1 MKSII
6 NIKSRGALYILL
18 VLLITH
24 SMLLSCSGGE
34 EESIERTPLIVGIT
48 SYIGE
53 AASFVA
59 EEKGFFKDNGLDVT
73 LQVNQ
78 AGSESIRQLLEG
90 SIDIAH
96 VAESPILFSIM
107 DENYF
112 TGDKKGDLQ
121 IVANMILA
129 NRIQKV
135 IGRRDAGIE
144 RPLDIRG
151 KRVALARGT
160 QLEYLL
166 DSFLLEYQ
174 IGIEEIDTVHMN
186 VHDQV
191 SAFKNGEID
200 VAIVWEPHATD
211 LLYYSGEIA
220 VELPTRLT
228 YSTLWLV
235 VVLDQFSEENPEVVS
250 AYLRS
255 LLEAQKYIRSNPQWS
270 LKLLAER
277 TGAPLDVIT
286 SAISQIDYELSL
298 TERML
303 NLLEEQKNWMIRS
316 GFEAGREESVLDL
329 IDSRFME
336 EVYPEGISLIQ

>member
-1 MKSII
+1 MKS
-6 NIKSRGALYILL
+6 RFQ
-18 VLLITH
+18 
-24 SMLLSCSGGE
+24 
-34 EESIERTPLIVGIT
+34 PLIVFIFLISQTIHISCSEDDQRSKEYTPITVGVT

-59 EEKGFFKDNGLDVT
+59 EEKGFFRDYGLEVT

-78 AGSESIRQLLEG
+78 AGSESIRQLYAG

-96 VAESPILFSIM
+96 VAETPILFSLM
-107 DENYF
+107 DEDYISE
-112 TGDKKGDLQ
+112 DKNGTLQ

-129 NRIQKV
+129 NRIQKI
-135 IGRRDAGIE
+135 IGRPDSGIE
-144 RPLDIRG
+144 RPQDIRG
-151 KRVALARGT
+151 KRVAFARGT

-191 SAFKNGEID
+191 TSFINGEID
-200 VAIVWEPHATD
+200 VAVLWEPHATN
-211 LLYYSGEIA
+211 LLLQPEEIA
-220 VELPTRLT
+220 IELPTRLT

-235 VVLDQFSEENPEVVS
+235 VVMDNFSRENPDVVS

-255 LLEAQKYIRSNPQWS
+255 LLKAQKYIKNNPEWTVQ
-270 LKLLAER
+270 LLSEK
-277 TGAPLDVIT
+277 TGASANVIMN
-286 SAISQIDYELSL
+286 AISQIDYDLSL

-303 NLLEEQKNWMIRS
+303 NLLNEQKNWMIKS
-316 GFEAGREESVLDL
+316 GYETLSEEPILDL
-329 IDSRFME
+329 INSSFME
-336 EVYPEGISLIQ
+336 DIYPEGITLIR